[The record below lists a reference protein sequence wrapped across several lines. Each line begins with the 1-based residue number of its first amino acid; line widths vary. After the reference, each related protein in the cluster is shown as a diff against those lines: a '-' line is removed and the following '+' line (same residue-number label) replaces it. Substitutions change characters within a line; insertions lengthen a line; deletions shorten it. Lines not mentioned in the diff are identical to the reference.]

1 MVSDLQHHVDKE
13 LLDSCGT
20 IIARFYFYETCLM
33 FFKLIFLFF
42 IYLFHCHC
50 SMEIGNGNMI
60 FFIQGSFL
68 SVFFFFPEGFRCN
81 HVTRF
86 SNINC
91 H

>member
-60 FFIQGSFL
+60 FFIQGSSL
-68 SVFFFFPEGFRCN
+68 SVFFFPEGFRCN